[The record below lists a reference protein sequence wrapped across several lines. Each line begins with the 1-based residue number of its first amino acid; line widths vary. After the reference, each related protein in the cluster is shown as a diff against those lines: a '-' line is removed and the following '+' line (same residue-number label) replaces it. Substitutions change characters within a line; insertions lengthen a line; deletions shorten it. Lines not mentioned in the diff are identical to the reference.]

1 MVERSDE
8 EKEARVWSWVSLIIA
23 LLLLLLFAAGGAW
36 PVVIVQILSG
46 LGSVLFLFGS
56 DNLKNC
62 AMVML
67 FVSAGMEISSGV
79 MLAIFGIILVSS
91 PYFGLGWGILIGL
104 YALILAVPTLA
115 IGWVDLYTAYRIR
128 ESLYGDEAK
137 ERREA
142 AKEGRPESLRL
153 TTLSAEG
160 KKENPALP
168 F

>member
-46 LGSVLFLFGS
+46 LGSVIFLFGS
-56 DNLKNC
+56 ETLKNC
-62 AMVML
+62 AMVMM
-67 FVSAGMEISSGV
+67 FVSSGMEIFSGV

-91 PYFGLGWGILIGL
+91 PYFAFGWGLFIGI

-137 ERREA
+137 ERRKA
-142 AKEGRPESLRL
+142 VKEGWP
-153 TTLSAEG
+153 
-160 KKENPALP
+160 
-168 F
+168 